1 MATEE
6 RLPPACAF
14 AVSVL
19 AERNQDPDA
28 VPEEAVEAAQQ
39 HIASCPRC
47 IQAATSP
54 EATPRPRRKRKTRRV
69 AEATSSYQSTPAGL
83 DTLLHETTPLIIER
97 EKQPEQA
104 AEGLQATSA
113 TPAESVAVPDELVPI
128 VEGTITCQQCR
139 QLLTEYAEAIDNGL
153 NVAELYPEVQ
163 NHLVS
168 CDAGCLVLLD
178 LCKQEAKATRKYRRQ
193 PVRDPFRAMYWILT
207 GFFRGGQLPMA
218 PMALSYGALILIIL
232 FASLSTYLGINWHE
246 SIYHP
251 PPAPA
256 HLIPTPDG
264 VGISDGLKIYD
275 ACNAQSYQ
283 AKREAAQAMQKADFA
298 RADKLLQTAT
308 NVVQNDTTGCNGA
321 EAAIY
326 RENLHVR
333 QSGRP
338 FSIVVVSFDS
348 GPGQADPRGGTDRHQ
363 LYAADT
369 QELVGAFISQ
379 QQYNTRQMQAADHA
393 PLLYLV
399 LANTTGVES
408 GALEIANTI
417 SSMLS
422 TPDLKHFGL
431 LVDNNHP
438 TLAVLGLGPSSLAQV
453 VLPVLCRAGIPL
465 IAPTATGLFISDVLT
480 QTSLY
485 RHCAP
490 GFAFIRF
497 SPDDAAQ
504 SALGASY
511 TYKQLHARNV
521 AVFDDPGNPSSKDSA
536 DSFIATLSK
545 FSGTHIVA
553 RETAV
558 ASGLLDANGRPQA
571 SRDDLLASLNDALQA
586 KPRPDLIFAPLL
598 TNDVITLAQAIARL
612 PQKEQPALMIG
623 GEFVQPLALQGLV
636 QWTRQQQLTMP
647 HVYIALSSAAR
658 PPTDG
663 DWQKQFYAS
672 FCTSFATPG
681 SSCSGTAAL
690 DQGALFFADGI
701 EIVARGIGP
710 ITDESKIPTPA
721 MLVKN
726 ISAEQFAGV
735 SGPIALQ
742 NWNNILLTSTKST
755 PVILSIQQDS
765 SIQIVG

>member
-47 IQAATSP
+47 IQAAAP
-54 EATPRPRRKRKTRRV
+54 QEATPRPRRKRKTRRV
-69 AEATSSYQSTPAGL
+69 AEATSSYQTTPAGL
-83 DTLLHETTPLIIER
+83 DTLLHETAPLIIER
-97 EKQPEQA
+97 EKQALIEPSQA
-104 AEGLQATSA
+104 AIPTELASI
-113 TPAESVAVPDELVPI
+113 SDELLPI
-128 VEGTITCQQCR
+128 AEGVMTCQQCR
-139 QLLTEYAEAIDNGL
+139 QLLPEYAEAMDSGQNI
-153 NVAELYPEVQ
+153 AALYPDVQ
-163 NHLVS
+163 EHILS

-178 LCKQEAKATRKYRRQ
+178 LLKQEAKATRKYRRR

-207 GFFRGGQLPMA
+207 GFFRGGQLPIA

-251 PPAPA
+251 PPTPV

-264 VGISDGLKIYD
+264 IGISDGLKIYD

-283 AKREAAQAMQKADFA
+283 AKREAAQAMQKANFA
-298 RADKLLQTAT
+298 QADKLLQTAT
-308 NVVQNDTTGCNGA
+308 SVVQNDTTGCNGA

-348 GPGQADPRGGTDRHQ
+348 GPGNADPHGGTDRHR
-363 LYAADT
+363 LYAAYT

-379 QQYNTRQMQAADHA
+379 QQYNARQMQAAA
-393 PLLYLV
+393 NTPLLYLV
-399 LANTTGVES
+399 LANTTGAES
-408 GALEIANTI
+408 GALEVANTI
-417 SSMLS
+417 SSILA
-422 TPDLKHFGL
+422 TQDLKHFGL
-431 LVDNNHP
+431 LANNNHP
-438 TLAVLGLGPSSLAQV
+438 VLAVLGLGPSSMTQI
-453 VLPVLCRAGIPL
+453 VLPVLCRAGVPL
-465 IAPTATGLFISDVLT
+465 IAPTAMGPFITDLVT

-511 TYKQLHARNV
+511 AYKQLHTRNV
-521 AVFDDPGNPSSKDSA
+521 AAFYDPANPSSKGSA
-536 DSFIATLSK
+536 DSFVATFSK
-545 FSGTHIVA
+545 FSSAHIVA
-553 RETAV
+553 RETVV
-558 ASGLLDANGRPQA
+558 ASNQPGTNGGPQA
-571 SRDDLLASLNDALQA
+571 ARDDLLAGLKDALQA
-586 KPRPDLIFAPLL
+586 KPRPDLIFAPLRS
-598 TNDVITLAQAIARL
+598 NDVVTLAQAIAKL
-612 PQKEQPALMIG
+612 PQKEQPVLMIG
-623 GEFVQPLALQGLV
+623 GEFVQPQALQGLV
-636 QWTRQQQLTMP
+636 QWSRQQQLTMP
-647 HVYIALSSAAR
+647 RVYIALSSAAR
-658 PPTDG
+658 PPTNG
-663 DWQKQFYAS
+663 DWQKQFYAT

-681 SSCSGTAAL
+681 SFCSGTAAL

-701 EIVARGIGP
+701 EIVASGIGP
-710 ITDESKIPTPA
+710 ITDKSKIPTPTA
-721 MLVKN
+721 LVKN

-735 SGPIALQ
+735 SGPIAFQ
-742 NWNNILLTSTKST
+742 SWNNVLLTSTKST
-755 PVILSIQQDS
+755 PVMLSIQQDG